1 MLNTFKRTINY
12 LNMQLFTIFHII
24 IIIIVVVIISI
35 I

>member
-12 LNMQLFTIFHII
+12 LNMQLFTICHII